1 MDPYRYETE
10 VVRLMYDYADSVVW
24 FPDPIPHAATAL
36 SEGLVADLDAW
47 LLLHDEQFH
56 HSDGWRT
63 PEHLARAER
72 ERQLLAHRI
81 GDELGSAFEVEFHV
95 PPGVWFGPRFAS
107 YRSEHEPTNPA
118 AAAAFEAIAEA
129 HRKEREFWDVQA
141 AARARPNG

>member
-1 MDPYRYETE
+1 MPRS
-10 VVRLMYDYADSVVW
+10 AP
-24 FPDPIPHAATAL
+24 PDPARGA
-36 SEGLVADLDAW
+36 GCRD
-47 LLLHDEQFH
+47 
-56 HSDGWRT
+56 DGPPGTLGSWR
-63 PEHLARAER
+63 E
-72 ERQLLAHRI
+72 LLAHRI

-129 HRKEREFWDVQA
+129 HRRERKFWDVQA